1 MALPA
6 RFNAIVQQAHLQF
19 LHGEVVFMPG
29 EALEAVYLVERGGVV
44 VLTPSDDIIQAVLG
58 PLRIVGMRDLLSG
71 GVWQGVGFVQ
81 GPTLLRVLEARTIL
95 AALACAPEAHRKLL
109 HELAT

>member
-1 MALPA
+1 MSLPA
-6 RFNAIVQQAHLQF
+6 RIDGIVQQARVQF
-19 LHGEVVFMPG
+19 VHGEVVFMPG

-44 VLTPSDDIIQAVLG
+44 ILAPSDDVIQAVLG
-58 PLRIVGMRDLLSG
+58 PLRIVGLRDLLSG
-71 GVWQGVGFVQ
+71 GVWQGVGFVR

-95 AALACAPEAHRKLL
+95 AALEYAPDAHRKLL